1 MHIEIKPEVKPE
13 VKPVPGKT
21 GKSLS
26 LTVRRMSANPVS
38 LLKWNVKQIVGIR
51 NVAYC
56 RM

>member
-1 MHIEIKPEVKPE
+1 MHIEVKPE
-13 VKPVPGKT
+13 VKPMPGKT

-26 LTVRRMSANPVS
+26 LAVRRMSANPVS
-38 LLKWNVKQIVGIR
+38 LLRWNVKQIVGIR

>member
-1 MHIEIKPEVKPE
+1 MHIEVKPE
-13 VKPVPGKT
+13 VKLYVVKN

-26 LTVRRMSANPVS
+26 LAVRRMSANPVS
-38 LLKWNVKQIVGIR
+38 LLRWNVKQIVGIR